1 MAEDWIDHSSTHTLA
16 REPAGEA
23 LSVRRIR
30 FSWRDEA
37 GEHVEELEHENVTL
51 GSRQENDIHV
61 RDRSVSRA
69 HCRFF
74 VESGRTVVQ
83 DLGTTNG
90 TFLDGLPIREAFVDD
105 PDVTLTLGT
114 VAVRVELRQ
123 LSEPLP
129 QSPTT
134 PLPGLVGRSEA
145 MERAFALVE
154 RIARTDAT
162 VMIQG
167 ETGTGKELIA
177 RALHHCSKRKDGPL
191 IVFDCASAP
200 ASLIE
205 SHLFGHERGA
215 FTGADRQH
223 IGVFEAAQGGTL
235 FIDEIGELPLD
246 LQPRLLRALERR
258 EIRRV
263 GGDQYRALDVRVVTA
278 THRDLLARVEQGT
291 FRQDLYYRLDVVC
304 VPLPPLRER
313 TADIAPLVEHFLAH
327 GKFNQ
332 DEKGNRRMRGVAPAV
347 IASLETHDWPG
358 NVRELAHVVE
368 RAVAIG
374 DGPFIKLQDLPE
386 RLFPTAMLPAASDET
401 PASFAEAR
409 DRWMSAFAQ
418 QYLER
423 ILSRHNGDVDGAA
436 REAEVHPKYFRRLA
450 RRFEVDL

>member
-1 MAEDWIDHSSTHTLA
+1 MAEDWTDPSSTHALT
-16 REPAGEA
+16 REPAAEA
-23 LSVRRIR
+23 LSVRRVT
-30 FSWRDEA
+30 FSWTDEA
-37 GEHVEELEHENVTL
+37 GDHLEELEQESVTL
-51 GSRQENDIHV
+51 GSRRDNDIHV
-61 RDRSVSRA
+61 RDRSVSRS

-74 VESGRTVVQ
+74 VERGRTVVQ

-90 TFLDGLPIREAFVDD
+90 TFLDTMPIREAFVDD
-105 PDVTLTLGT
+105 ADVTLTLGT
-114 VAVRVELRQ
+114 VQVRVQLQQ

-129 QSPTT
+129 QAPST
-134 PLPGLVGRSEA
+134 PLPGLVGTSES
-145 MERAFALVE
+145 MRRAFALVE

-162 VMIQG
+162 VLVQG

-177 RALHHCSKRKDGPL
+177 RALHHCSKRREAPL
-191 IVFDCASAP
+191 VVLDCASAP
-200 ASLIE
+200 PTLIE

-263 GGDQYRALDVRVVTA
+263 GGDRYRAVDVRVVTA
-278 THRDLLARVEQGT
+278 THRDLLARVHKGE
-291 FRQDLYYRLDVVC
+291 FREDLYYRLDVVR

-313 TADIAPLVEHFLAH
+313 REDIAPLVEHFLTH
-327 GKFNQ
+327 GRFNT
-332 DEKGNRRMRGVAPAV
+332 DDKGKRRMKGLAPAV
-347 IASLETHDWPG
+347 IACLEAHDWRG
-358 NVRELAHVVE
+358 NVRELAHVIE

-374 DGPFIKLQDLPE
+374 DGPYIQLRDLPE
-386 RLFPTAMLPAASDET
+386 SLLPNAMLESVADIAP
-401 PASFAEAR
+401 PSFAAAR

-418 QYLER
+418 QYLEG
-423 ILSRHNGDVDGAA
+423 ILSRHHGDVDAAA

-450 RRFEVDL
+450 RRFEVEI